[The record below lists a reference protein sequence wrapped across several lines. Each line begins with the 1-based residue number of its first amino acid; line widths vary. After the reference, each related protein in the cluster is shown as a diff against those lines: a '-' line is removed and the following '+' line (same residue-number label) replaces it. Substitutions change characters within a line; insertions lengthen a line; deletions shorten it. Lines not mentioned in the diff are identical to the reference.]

1 MRLIGILIIAATL
14 SYVATSTAQDSV
26 TKTVILV
33 RHAEKTIGQKD
44 PSLTAMGRIRAKQLV
59 TTLAKT
65 ELTLAI
71 STQFA
76 RTKETLIPI
85 TDAQKIPL
93 LMIPATK
100 DINRHIEQIV
110 EKVKQHDGNIIVA
123 GHSNTI
129 PLIIA
134 SLGGPKI
141 PMLSEDEYDKLF
153 ILSIP
158 QSGAV
163 SLIQTQYGASSSKNS
178 K

>member
-1 MRLIGILIIAATL
+1 MRLIGILIIAAAL
-14 SYVATSTAQDSV
+14 SYIAISTAQDSV

-33 RHAEKTIGQKD
+33 RHAEKMIGQKD
-44 PSLTAMGRIRAKQLV
+44 PSLTEMGQVRAKQLA
-59 TTLAKT
+59 TTLVQT
-65 ELTLAI
+65 QLTLAI

-93 LMIPATK
+93 LVIPATT
-100 DINRHIEQIV
+100 DINQHIEQIV
-110 EKVKQHDGNIIVA
+110 AKVKQQDGNIVIA

-158 QSGAV
+158 QNGAI
-163 SLIQTQYGASSSKNS
+163 SLIQTQYGASSSKKS
-178 K
+178 E